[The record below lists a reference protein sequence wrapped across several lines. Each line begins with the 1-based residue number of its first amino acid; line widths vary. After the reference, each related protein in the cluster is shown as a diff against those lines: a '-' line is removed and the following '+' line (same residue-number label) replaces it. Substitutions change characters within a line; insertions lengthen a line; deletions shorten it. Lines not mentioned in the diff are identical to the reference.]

1 MPISTEPLNV
11 LDILRSIPDSVL
23 TIDAEK
29 RLVGLNEPA
38 QTLTGTRE
46 ASAVGRPCGQ
56 ILRSEICDTERCP
69 FHRSLL
75 GGETVTTFNIM
86 AKDGTGSETPIRPDR
101 PPGGHPA
108 DPRAPGALHRSAQP
122 PSAARPARWTGG

>member
-29 RLVGLNEPA
+29 RLVALNEPA
-38 QTLTGTRE
+38 RALTGTIE
-46 ASAVGRPCGQ
+46 TVAVGRACGE
-56 ILRSEICDTERCP
+56 ILRSEICNTERCP
-69 FHRSLL
+69 FQRSLL

-86 AKDGTGSETPIRPDR
+86 AKDAGGTETPICINTSP
-101 PPGGHPA
+101 
-108 DPRAPGALHRSAQP
+108 LKN
-122 PSAARPARWTGG
+122 AAGDVVGLSWRGEWAVP